1 MGSRVAR
8 GGRRNDKARARR
20 AFDAVAM
27 VATLHGFT
35 LGHMRMNLQVHL
47 SVASLNCRSAVATMR
62 AKSSCTHSTTRR
74 QDL

>member
-35 LGHMRMNLQVHL
+35 LGHVRLNLQVHV
-47 SVASLNCRSAVATMR
+47 SPGFLNRDSKLVSNGVKAL
-62 AKSSCTHSTTRR
+62 TRIFDM
-74 QDL
+74 QI

>member
-8 GGRRNDKARARR
+8 GGRRNDKARARG
-20 AFDAVAM
+20 AFDAVAI

-35 LGHMRMNLQVHL
+35 LGHVRLHLQVHL
-47 SVASLNCRSAVATMR
+47 SAARLNCCSAVTTMR

-74 QDL
+74 HDL